1 MGSSTIPATG
11 GTVQLG
17 TLYEEIFTSSGTW
30 TYPTSST
37 FNGQVEVL
45 CVGGGGAGGSA
56 VDSTAANAS
65 FYVTGGGGGAQ
76 VTQRTISVLNG
87 GNQTVVVGAGG
98 QGTTTNDRFFAAA
111 GGYSSFGAYTTANLY
126 PDAGTSFGLASQS
139 ATVNAIPEINST
151 LGMNQI
157 APVTVDGVVSP
168 NLGTFMTRA
177 NLSASGAN
185 AIYSQYFP
193 VTASVSHR
201 FGFSYAFYT
210 GNLNAQTV
218 QCRVYY
224 YNAAGTSTGSSVF
237 TTYTIPT
244 ASSGTWT
251 AATLTATPPAG
262 SVSARFSWTS
272 TNAITGNHYLCSL
285 FSNLAST
292 AVTTAVYGYS
302 SGYEWLG
309 VPFQSQ
315 TVVANDA
322 NFVYAAGGGGGWSVC
337 LGTVV
342 TGITAYPGTQ
352 GYSSGGF
359 AAHGSTGPSTTL
371 QIGGCGGGA
380 LSSAFNNQAFLTS
393 GLVTN
398 ITDQNRMW
406 QANIKTSTKF
416 TYALGRAGGD
426 GSQAF
431 TLSTATSGDMTQVR
445 DWGGNGAGV
454 NVLGWG
460 GYGTYG
466 TGGCGGWNSATA
478 YFDII
483 NFVRTGNTACAPTAA
498 YIPRSTSDD
507 PYVDGLN
514 NTGNGGA
521 GIAGQFATN
530 KRGGNGGSGVV
541 IVRWYA

>member
-11 GTVQLG
+11 GTLQLG
-17 TLYEEIFTSSGTW
+17 TLNEQIFTSSGTF
-30 TYPTSST
+30 TYPSSSS
-37 FNGQVEVL
+37 FNGQIEVL

-56 VDSTAANAS
+56 VDAS
-65 FYVTGGGGGAQ
+65 GVNTQFYITGGGGGAQ
-76 VTQRTISVLNG
+76 VTQRTISILNG

-139 ATVNAIPEINST
+139 ATVNAIPEINSAT
-151 LGMNQI
+151 SISQLT
-157 APVTVDGVVSP
+157 PVTVDGVVSP

-218 QCRVYY
+218 VCRVYY
-224 YNAAGTSTGSSVF
+224 YNAAGASTGSNVF

-244 ASSGTWT
+244 VSSATWT

-272 TNAITGNHYLCSL
+272 NNAISGNHYLCSL

-302 SGYEWLG
+302 SGYQWLG

-322 NFVYAAGGGGGWSVC
+322 DFVYAAGGGGGWSVC
-337 LGTVV
+337 LGT
-342 TGITAYPGTQ
+342 TITTISSYPGTQ
-352 GYSSGGF
+352 GYTSGGF
-359 AAHGSTGPSTTL
+359 AGYGSTGGGTTL

-380 LSSAFNNQAFLTS
+380 LSSAFNMQSLLTA

-398 ITDQNRMW
+398 SNDYNRIW
-406 QANIKTSTKF
+406 STNVKTSTRL

-431 TLSTATSGDMTQVR
+431 VLNTASSSDMTQML
-445 DWGGNGAGV
+445 DWGGNGAGM

-466 TGGCGGWNSATA
+466 TGGCGGWQSAA
-478 YFDII
+478 SYFNVI
-483 NFVRTGNTACAPTAA
+483 NFIRTGNTACSPSTA
-498 YIPRSTSDD
+498 YSPLSTSDD

-521 GIAGQFATN
+521 GVAGQFSTA

-541 IVRWYA
+541 IVRWYQ

>member
-17 TLYEEIFTSSGTW
+17 TLTEQIFTSSGTF
-30 TYPTSST
+30 TYPSSST
-37 FNGQVEVL
+37 FNGQIEVL
-45 CVGGGGAGGSA
+45 CVGGGGSGG
-56 VDSTAANAS
+56 NAIDAS
-65 FYVTGGGGGAQ
+65 GVNTNFYITGGGGGAQ
-76 VTQRTISVLNG
+76 VTQRTISILNE

-98 QGTTTNDRFFAAA
+98 QGSTTNDKFFAEA
-111 GGYSSFGAYTTANLY
+111 GSYSSFGAYTTANLY
-126 PDAGTSFGLASQS
+126 PDPGTSFGLSSQS
-139 ATVNAIPEINST
+139 AAVNDLPET
-151 LGMNQI
+151 LTTSMSRQ

-185 AIYSQYFP
+185 ALYSQYFS

-224 YNAAGTSTGSSVF
+224 YNAAGTSTGSNVF

-244 ASSGTWT
+244 VSSATWT

-272 TNAITGNHYLCSL
+272 TNAISGNHYLCSL
-285 FSNLAST
+285 FANLAST
-292 AVTTAVYGYS
+292 TETIGVFGYS

-315 TVVANDA
+315 TVVANDP

-337 LGTVV
+337 LGTA
-342 TGITAYPGTQ
+342 ITTISAYPGTQ
-352 GYSSGGF
+352 GYTSGGF
-359 AAHGSTGPSTTL
+359 AAYGSTGGGTTI
-371 QIGGCGGGA
+371 QFGGCGGGA
-380 LSSAFNNQAFLTS
+380 LSSAFNTQSLLTT

-398 ITDQNRMW
+398 SSEYNRLW
-406 QANIKTSTKF
+406 ATNVKTPTKLL
-416 TYALGRAGGD
+416 YALGRAGGD
-426 GSQAF
+426 GSRAF
-431 TLSTATSGDMTQVR
+431 VLNTASPSDMTQLI

-466 TGGCGGWNSATA
+466 TGGCGGWQSASNYADIIGYTRTGASACSPSTA
-478 YFDII
+478 Y
-483 NFVRTGNTACAPTAA
+483 TPLSTAN
-498 YIPRSTSDD
+498 D
-507 PYVDGLN
+507 PYIDGLN

-521 GIAGQFATN
+521 GVAGQFSTN

-541 IVRWYA
+541 IVRWYQ